1 MRLEREQPFNRM
13 MLLVSLMGVV
23 VMSSYLLTT
32 FANTETLKTEWRLSF
47 AGADEFFQTG
57 QAIDF
62 HLFLEDEVGNPVE
75 NVDMSV
81 VFDRPD
87 TVHQIEKTFGYLEN
101 GLYETEVVFSVP
113 GTWIA
118 MVEAKKDG
126 NYYRNQILFQV
137 DGSIISEA
145 NRDPK
150 DSFHLNQPL
159 PEDLQIEL
167 NNIPV
172 FRR

>member
-1 MRLEREQPFNRM
+1 MVM
-13 MLLVSLMGVV
+13 TSLIGVV
-23 VMSSYLLTT
+23 IISFYLLST
-32 FANTETLKTEWRLSF
+32 FSNTESLETDWKLTF

-62 HLFLEDEVGNPVE
+62 HLFLEDETGTPME
-75 NVDMSV
+75 NANMSV

-87 TVHQIEKTFGYLEN
+87 TVHQIEKAFGYVEG

-118 MVEAKKDG
+118 MVEAEKDG
-126 NYYRNQILFQV
+126 RYYRNQILFQV
-137 DGSIISEA
+137 SGSIISEA

-159 PEDLQIEL
+159 PKDLQVEL
-167 NNIPV
+167 NKISV
-172 FRR
+172 FQR

>member
-1 MRLEREQPFNRM
+1 MRLEREQTFNRA
-13 MLLVSLMGVV
+13 MLMVSLTGIVFI
-23 VMSSYLLTT
+23 SFYLLST
-32 FANTETLKTEWRLSF
+32 FATTETLETEWRLSF

-62 HLFLEDEVGNPVE
+62 HLFLEDELGNPVG

-81 VFDRPD
+81 VFDRPG
-87 TVHQIEKTFGYLEN
+87 TVHHIEKTFGYLES

-113 GTWIA
+113 GTWVA

-126 NYYRNQILFQV
+126 NIYRNQILFQV

-167 NNIPV
+167 NNIPA